1 ETTFRWL
8 PARKRGYVV
17 TVRGPLLDAMGDDVI
32 GHFLEEQRVRVVRGK
47 VARLAFD
54 YCPDEVAVEVGV
66 VRDGAPARAAR
77 VALRGDPESLRYPRG
92 GNAFFYLGAGQHT
105 IVAGAG
111 DRAAERTIRIADL
124 ESAVPVTIDLGD
136 PEACMVRNCE
146 EAVQPYL
153 LGDFPAAAR
162 ALAAAGEEGA

>member
-1 ETTFRWL
+1 
-8 PARKRGYVV
+8 
-17 TVRGPLLDAMGDDVI
+17 
-32 GHFLEEQRVRVVRGK
+32 
-47 VARLAFD
+47 
-54 YCPDEVAVEVGV
+54 
-66 VRDGAPARAAR
+66 
-77 VALRGDPESLRYPRG
+77 
-92 GNAFFYLGAGQHT
+92 NAFFYLGAGQHT

-136 PEACMVRNCE
+136 PEACMVRSCE

-162 ALAAAGEEGA
+162 ALAAAGEEVAAHLMRGQHHQQRGDLERAAAEFEAGGYLEEAAELRAQNRDLGGSAALFEQAGDWHRAAETHRAAGAALDAGRCYEQAYDY